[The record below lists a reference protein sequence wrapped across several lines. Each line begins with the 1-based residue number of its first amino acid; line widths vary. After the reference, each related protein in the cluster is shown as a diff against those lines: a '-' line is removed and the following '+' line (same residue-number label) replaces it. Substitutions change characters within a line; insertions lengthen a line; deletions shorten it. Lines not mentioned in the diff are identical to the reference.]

1 MGCLVWQALLFTYQQ
16 NFSVV
21 LFCRHLPIELVG
33 TTQER
38 KDLSGLLRILLS
50 HPAIKSLWK
59 RNISILEPDTA
70 ENSVVLWTP

>member
-1 MGCLVWQALLFTYQQ
+1 MGCLVWQALLFTYQL

-21 LFCRHLPIELVG
+21 FCKHLPIGLMG

-38 KDLSGLLRILLS
+38 KDLSGLLCILLS
-50 HPAIKSLWK
+50 HPAVKSLWK

-70 ENSVVLWTP
+70 EKFVVLWTL